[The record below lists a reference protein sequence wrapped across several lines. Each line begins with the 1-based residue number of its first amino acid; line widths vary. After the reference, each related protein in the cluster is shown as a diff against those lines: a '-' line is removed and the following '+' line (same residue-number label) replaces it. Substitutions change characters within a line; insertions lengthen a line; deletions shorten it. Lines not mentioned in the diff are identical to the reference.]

1 MMEQYVSALTRLK
14 IPRADAEAL
23 VGDLQ
28 PRSFAPGEIV
38 CDCLRMDAEALFLTS
53 GRASVQGLDQEGVEV
68 GAISAPG
75 FVGASLL
82 LPGWAPGYVVVAES
96 RVAGLACT
104 AQRLRDAFESSP
116 ALRAVLLAH
125 CGRLLGD
132 VLVRAA
138 CHAMHGAEQRLASWL
153 LVQHHSSRDPI
164 TMTHEVVAKRLGVRR
179 ATVTTAL
186 HLLEAEGGV
195 RAKRACIDIRSP
207 ERLLRCSCGCHGY
220 AASDFPNP
228 AVPTAAELA
237 LGASMAKSRPPT
249 SRRAFA

>member
-1 MMEQYVSALTRLK
+1 MEQYISALTRLK
-14 IPRADAEAL
+14 IPRCDAESL
-23 VGDLQ
+23 SGDLQ
-28 PRSFAPGEIV
+28 FRTFAPGEIV
-38 CDCLRMDAEALFLTS
+38 RDCPRMDAEVLFLTS
-53 GRASVQGLDQEGVEV
+53 GRVSVQSLCKEGVEV

-96 RVAGLACT
+96 QVEGLACT
-104 AQRLRDAFESSP
+104 AQRLRDAFEGSP

-132 VLVRAA
+132 LLVRAA

-153 LVQHHSSRDPI
+153 LVQHYSSSDPI
-164 TMTHEVVAKRLGVRR
+164 TMTHEVLAKRLGVRR

-195 RAKRACIDIRSP
+195 RAKRACIDVRNT

-220 AASDFPNP
+220 ATSDFPNP
-228 AVPTAAELA
+228 AEPTAAEIA